1 MAAVKQREDRVCLP
15 RWVPWDSFVPVLA
28 VKVAGLSPPSP
39 SGPETSCRHLGRG
52 LVGAWD
58 SLHPWSGRE
67 LTSPHGTDAP
77 LAVCRPGC
85 PSFPPSNTQPQAL
98 GSAPEGPTLPL
109 AELLLPQT
117 GRMWGNPVPPR
128 ARINFLTISHMPCGC
143 PGPASAHLSRSYFSA
158 LGGRGRA
165 SPWGSDLRLVLLPSS
180 QLESSSLHGEAGTWA
195 SYSW

>member
-1 MAAVKQREDRVCLP
+1 MLPGCFSSLLDDGFFWYISLSVPLFCLSWEALARWRAAASAMSSSSPMLG
-15 RWVPWDSFVPVLA
+15 
-28 VKVAGLSPPSP
+28 AG
-39 SGPETSCRHLGRG
+39 
-52 LVGAWD
+52 D

-128 ARINFLTISHMPCGC
+128 ARINFLTISHMLCGC
-143 PGPASAHLSRSYFSA
+143 PGLASAHLSRSYFSA